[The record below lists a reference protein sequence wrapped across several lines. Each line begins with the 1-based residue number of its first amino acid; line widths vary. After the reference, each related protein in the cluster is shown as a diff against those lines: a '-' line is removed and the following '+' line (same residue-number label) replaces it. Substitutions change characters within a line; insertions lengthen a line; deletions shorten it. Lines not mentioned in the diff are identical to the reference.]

1 MTLVSRNEV
10 SEEHLQSGPLFIPC
24 HSCVPLTPLLDMHA
38 VGVRSFI
45 SFWVTTLLWVNWE
58 KAKWSI
64 VVVSGSRLSIQYG
77 CPNPGVVCLHSS
89 ASNKVS
95 YRAHLCIAGVKR
107 PSGRTFCRAAT
118 RHQWYHSGFP
128 SMDDC
133 LSIQFGRPI
142 EFHSP
147 LVVRSSAFAN
157 GLRHSP
163 PPPWNSSKG

>member
-1 MTLVSRNEV
+1 MANISSLACRFLPVIDSFFSLIFACLWRD
-10 SEEHLQSGPLFIPC
+10 FF
-24 HSCVPLTPLLDMHA
+24 
-38 VGVRSFI
+38 VGFAPWI
-45 SFWVTTLLWVNWE
+45 TNWE
-58 KAKWSI
+58 KAKWSR
-64 VVVSGSRLSIQYG
+64 VVVSVICLSIQYRL
-77 CPNPGVVCLHSS
+77 PNPGVVCLYSS
-89 ASNKVS
+89 APNKVS
-95 YRAHLCIAGVKR
+95 YRAHLRVAGVKR